1 MINSLQQ
8 LTEEKIFTRQ
18 NIRQQIE
25 KWKAEGHK
33 IVFTNG
39 VFDLLH
45 IGHIS
50 YLLKAA
56 SFGNKLIIGLNADSS
71 VKRLKGDQRPINTEN
86 SRAILLASM
95 FFTDAIVVF
104 DEDTPLNLIK
114 DVLPDVLVKGA
125 DYKIEDIVGGK
136 EVQENGGEV
145 MVVDFVDGHSST
157 SLINKISGNQA

>member
-1 MINSLQQ
+1 MINNLQQ

-25 KWKAEGHK
+25 KWKAEGQK

-50 YLLKAA
+50 YLLKTA

-71 VKRLKGDQRPINTEN
+71 VKRLKGDKRPINTES
-86 SRAILLASM
+86 SRAILLAAM
-95 FFTDAIVVF
+95 FFTDAIIIF

-125 DYKIEDIVGGK
+125 DYKIGDIVGGK

-145 MVVDFVDGHSST
+145 RVVDFVSGYSST
-157 SLINKISGNQA
+157 NLIQKISGK